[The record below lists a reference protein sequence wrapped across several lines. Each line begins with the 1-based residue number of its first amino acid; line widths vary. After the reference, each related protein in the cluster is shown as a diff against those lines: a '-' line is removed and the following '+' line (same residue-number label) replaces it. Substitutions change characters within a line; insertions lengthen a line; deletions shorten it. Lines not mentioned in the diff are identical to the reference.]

1 MTRDCERI
9 LERLVEGV
17 TGSVP
22 PAERAAIL
30 EHLATCPQCR
40 QEAAELEAT
49 VASLRESGPFAT
61 PPGFWGEFM
70 TGLSAAVA
78 GERLPVVL
86 RLRRW
91 LIMPRHAW
99 GTALVAAAAAAMVIS
114 TARLPLRPETTPD
127 PTRATARGLLTETM
141 TTTLPSLGEML
152 DVWRAGLVTEGE
164 PLEATERRP

>member
-1 MTRDCERI
+1 MTMSCQDI

-22 PAERAAIL
+22 PAERTAVL

-40 QEAAELEAT
+40 REAAELEGT
-49 VASLRESGPFAT
+49 VGHLRAAGAFTT

-70 TGLSAAVA
+70 ERLSVQMAH
-78 GERLPVVL
+78 ERLPVML

-91 LIMPRHAW
+91 LAAPRHAW
-99 GTALVAAAAAAMVIS
+99 GTALVTAAAAIVIS
-114 TARLPLRPETTPD
+114 TMRPPMRPTATPD
-127 PTRATARGLLTETM
+127 PLSSTARGLVTETM

-152 DVWRAGLVTEGE
+152 DVWRAGLATEGE
-164 PLEATERRP
+164 PLGATEPRP

>member
-1 MTRDCERI
+1 MTRDCESI

-30 EHLATCPQCR
+30 EHLAICPQCR

-49 VASLRESGPFAT
+49 VASLRETGPFAT

-91 LIMPRHAW
+91 LVMPRHAW

-114 TARLPLRPETTPD
+114 TARPPLRPETAPD
-127 PTRATARGLLTETM
+127 PMRATARGLLTETM